1 MIKKLSV
8 SLLALLWLAGCA
20 TIQVSQ
26 SGFYWGD
33 YSHTLYEYKNSPSP
47 ETRVKHIAELN
58 SIIQKS
64 KELNLKVPPGIYAE
78 LGMYTLEDG
87 KKDMANTLFNQEL
100 GMYPESK
107 VMINQILKK
116 G

>member
-8 SLLALLWLAGCA
+8 AFIAFAWLAGCA

-26 SGFYWGD
+26 SGFYWGN

-47 ETRVKHIAELN
+47 ETREKHIAELN

-64 KELNLKVPPGIYAE
+64 NELNLKVPPGIYAE

-87 KKDMANTLFNQEL
+87 KKDIANKFFNQEL
-100 GMYPESK
+100 GIYPESK

>member
-1 MIKKLSV
+1 MIKKLSIAGI
-8 SLLALLWLAGCA
+8 ALILLAGCA

-26 SGFYWGD
+26 SGFYWGK
-33 YSHTLYEYKNSPSP
+33 YSNTLYDFKNSPSD

-58 SIIQKS
+58 AIILKS
-64 KELNLKVPPGIYAE
+64 QELKLNVPPGIYAE

-87 KKDMANTLFNQEL
+87 NKDMANKFFNQEL
-100 GMYPESK
+100 GTYPESK
-107 VMINQILKK
+107 AMITQILKK